1 MTYLDDRATT
11 ARESGARE
19 ERARIA
25 NMGFFERRR
34 YLNIHV
40 AQIDQALKRECR
52 ARLLKGSVL
61 YLSKKPN
68 ALFC

>member
-1 MTYLDDRATT
+1 MAYRDAMTYLDDRATT

-40 AQIDQALKRECR
+40 A
-52 ARLLKGSVL
+52 
-61 YLSKKPN
+61 
-68 ALFC
+68 

>member
-25 NMGFFERRR
+25 TMGFFER
-34 YLNIHV
+34 
-40 AQIDQALKRECR
+40 R
-52 ARLLKGSVL
+52 ARLLKGSAL
-61 YLSKKPN
+61 YLSKKSN